1 LRQDL
6 EAVAQD
12 DNLCGEGPIWDR
24 MHQCLWWSDLSS
36 KLLYRIDATG
46 LMKDTVRLKW
56 MTSGIA
62 LNEGGGLVLAGP
74 EGLYL
79 WEGGENYRELFT
91 QEDGEIP
98 SFNDLV
104 ADPSG
109 RIYAGT
115 LHLASN
121 GIDVE
126 KPGKLYLIDPRG
138 VSRVVDE
145 GLMISNGLSL
155 SPDNRTLY
163 HVDTGLHRIY
173 GYDVHPQTG
182 ELSNKRDFVRTLKEE
197 GVPDG
202 LTVDEEGHVWC
213 AYWFG
218 GKVVRYDPDGAV
230 ERSIQFPVRQVSSVA
245 FGGNTLNDLYV
256 TTASERWNSP
266 LAPATFRCSLESCGG
281 SLYRIRLDI
290 RGKHEHQSAFPGH
303 EDRAEGRARSN
314 AI

>member
-1 LRQDL
+1 LGKDL

-12 DNLCGEGPIWDR
+12 DNLCGEGPIWDP
-24 MHQCLWWSDLSS
+24 MHQCLWWTDLSS
-36 KLLYRIDATG
+36 KLLYRMDATG
-46 LMKDTVRLKW
+46 RIKQTVRLNW
-56 MTSGIA
+56 MVSGIA
-62 LNEGGGLVLAGP
+62 LNQAGGLVLAGP
-74 EGLYL
+74 DGLYL
-79 WEGGENYRELFT
+79 WDGEENYCELFT
-91 QEDGEIP
+91 QDDGETP

-115 LHLASN
+115 LHLAAN

-138 VSRVVDE
+138 VPRVVDD

-173 GYDVHPQTG
+173 AYTVHPQTG
-182 ELSNKRDFVRTLKEE
+182 ELSNKRDFVRIVKEE

-202 LTVDEEGHVWC
+202 ITVDEEGHVWC
-213 AYWFG
+213 AHWFG
-218 GKVVRYDPDGAV
+218 GKVVRYDPEGAV
-230 ERSIQFPVRQVSSVA
+230 ERSIQLPVTQASSLA
-245 FGGNTLNDLYV
+245 FGGDTLNDLYV

-266 LAPATFRCSLESCGG
+266 LAPATFHASRKSCGG
-281 SLYRIRLDI
+281 SLYRIRLNI
-290 RGKHEHQSAFPGH
+290 RGKYEHQSAFP
-303 EDRAEGRARSN
+303 RRWP
-314 AI
+314 